1 MKASPNT
8 IFCILLAVASLA
20 FIDIPGVSAYSYY
33 SYNSYSPYD
42 SSYQYINNI
51 NNQDLYPV
59 YSIYGSDYY
68 SDSDKYGNI
77 PVVVGPFPRGY
88 IASQNFRFDDYHHY
102 DEFIGY
108 SDLDVFNPQTGV
120 VEVIR
125 NTNSQPLDRSQLPDN
140 VTWSS
145 GHVYG
150 YIPGPD
156 GTWLMY
162 KKHYGDDHPWDL
174 EEDYGYYD
182 TYGYNYGYYSQ
193 LPYYRTTQTTCTSC
207 QERSICQLT
216 HNCA

>member
-1 MKASPNT
+1 MRAMKASPT
-8 IFCILLAVASLA
+8 MIFCILLAFAFSLIPSASA
-20 FIDIPGVSAYSYY
+20 Y
-33 SYNSYSPYD
+33 SYNSYNSAYPNAY
-42 SSYQYINNI
+42 NPG
-51 NNQDLYPV
+51 LYPV

-68 SDSDKYGNI
+68 DYYNDDSYGKYDSI
-77 PVVVGPFPRGY
+77 PVVAGPYPRGY
-88 IASQNFRFDDYHHY
+88 IVGQNYRFDDYHHY

-182 TYGYNYGYYSQ
+182 AYDYGYYNQ
-193 LPYYRTTQTTCTSC
+193 LPYYRTTQTTCSSC
-207 QERSICQLT
+207 QERSICQLA

>member
-1 MKASPNT
+1 MFYQMRTMKASQTT
-8 IFCILLAVASLA
+8 IFCILLVVASLA
-20 FIDIPGVSAYSYY
+20 FIDIPEVSAYSYN
-33 SYNSYSPYD
+33 SYNSAYPYIYNPD
-42 SSYQYINNI
+42 I
-51 NNQDLYPV
+51 YPV

-68 SDSDKYGNI
+68 SDYDKYNNI
-77 PVVVGPFPRGY
+77 PVVAGPFPRGY
-88 IASQNFRFDDYHHY
+88 IAPQNFKYDDYHHY

-125 NTNSQPLDRSQLPDN
+125 NTNSQPLDRSQLPEN

-182 TYGYNYGYYSQ
+182 TYGYGYNYDYYSQ
-193 LPYYRTTQTTCTSC
+193 LPYYRTTQATCTSC